1 MEVKANN
8 FYFEC
13 EHCKVIRA
21 GFIKSQIIDF
31 DKYTITMVY
40 SCSVCKQPSVV
51 TSKFPDKG

>member
-1 MEVKANN
+1 M
-8 FYFEC
+8 
-13 EHCKVIRA
+13 KVISLYFVCVSCNVIRE

-40 SCSVCKQPSVV
+40 ACSVCKQPSVI